1 MIDKE
6 RDVEISKVHTS
17 YFHQISVIHPG
28 NATNRIRII
37 PLTIVPAKGSL
48 SWCRMLGNTV
58 DSFRILNSG
67 KDQKQ
72 FGRKRGETG
81 LGRGQRRAPSRFA
94 LIYH

>member
-6 RDVEISKVHTS
+6 RDVEISKVHTF

-28 NATNRIRII
+28 NATNRVRTI
-37 PLTIVPAKGSL
+37 PLTIVPVKERF
-48 SWCRMLGNTV
+48 SWCRMLGNAV

-67 KDQKQ
+67 RDQKQ

-81 LGRGQRRAPSRFA
+81 IGVDREGRLQG
-94 LIYH
+94 LL